1 MDTYSPVAKF
11 ASVRIIMVV
20 AARLDLELHQLN
32 IKTAFLNR
40 DLKEEIYMD
49 QPDGFQI
56 KGQEGKVCRLKKS
69 LYGLKQSLR
78 QWYLKFHQA
87 ILDIGYE
94 MSSLDHCVYVW
105 RDKEKLAL
113 LLFYVDDILLASN
126 SPDMMKET
134 KFCLG
139 SKFEMKDM
147 GPANY
152 VLGIRISRDRD
163 SKLIYLDQENY
174 LEKILKRFK
183 MEDCRPVS
191 TPVSKGTIP
200 NKSMCPTNKIELEE
214 MIAVSYA
221 PAVGSLMYTMTSTI
235 LDIYYAVGLVSKY
248 QSNSG
253 KTHWQTMKQKFR
265 YLQMTKSMK
274 LCFGL
279 DELEIK
285 GFTDADFAGDTDDR
299 KSTSGY
305 VFLFGG
311 IVVSWLSKKQGCVV
325 KYTMEAEYIACNT
338 AVSNA
343 V

>member
-1 MDTYSPVAKF
+1 MDMMRSMMAYADLQIVFWGKALSTVAYILNRVKTKSKPLTPFEIWTGHQPDMTQKSEESDSHALDDFSDKDLENSGRKRTNPEPVMQSKDADDSVDFVDTYSPVAKF

-20 AARLDLELHQLN
+20 AARLDLELHQLDV
-32 IKTAFLNR
+32 KTTFLNG

-56 KGQEGKVCRLKKS
+56 KGQEGK
-69 LYGLKQSLR
+69 
-78 QWYLKFHQA
+78 A

-94 MSSLDHCVYVW
+94 MSPLDNCVYVW

-113 LLFYVDDILLASN
+113 LSLYVDDILLASN

-139 SKFEMKDM
+139 SMFEMKDM
-147 GPANY
+147 GLANY
-152 VLGIRISRDRD
+152 VLG
-163 SKLIYLDQENY
+163 
-174 LEKILKRFK
+174 
-183 MEDCRPVS
+183 
-191 TPVSKGTIP
+191 
-200 NKSMCPTNKIELEE
+200 
-214 MIAVSYA
+214 MIVVSYA
-221 PAVGSLMYTMTSTI
+221 QVVGSLMYAMTSTRP
-235 LDIYYAVGLVSKY
+235 DICYAVGL
-248 QSNSG
+248 
-253 KTHWQTMKQKFR
+253 
-265 YLQMTKSMK
+265 

-311 IVVSWLSKKQGCVV
+311 TAVSWLSKKQGCVA
-325 KYTMEAEYIACNT
+325 KDTMEAEYIACST
-338 AVSNA
+338 TVSNA